1 MKELALDI
9 KETNNTSQLLNIS
22 GFGLLMIGFG
32 LFVVIDKSLPYW
44 GIVVCLPLAS
54 GLLFF
59 LINYLFFTSKKSGE
73 MLLRKEG
80 VIFKKNGKKRNFL
93 FAEVAKIRL
102 ILFSKA
108 YTFHRNWWPLK
119 EESIPYEANE
129 INYIHIKSKK
139 GKSKLIRFR
148 LDSKKKERELLD
160 YFSEKCSQ
168 FHISLKII

>member
-22 GFGLLMIGFG
+22 GFGLLMIGFS

-44 GIVVCLPLAS
+44 GIVVSLPIAAS
-54 GLLFF
+54 FLFF
-59 LINYLFFTSKKSGE
+59 LINYLFFISKKSGE

-80 VIFKKNGKKRNFL
+80 VIFIKNGKRRNFL
-93 FAEVAKIRL
+93 FTEVSKIRL
-102 ILFSKA
+102 ILFNKA

-129 INYIHIKSKK
+129 LNYIHIKPKK
-139 GKSKLIRFR
+139 GKSRLIRFR
-148 LDSKKKERELLD
+148 LDSKKKENELLD
-160 YFSEKCSQ
+160 FFREKCGQ
-168 FHISLKII
+168 YHVALKII